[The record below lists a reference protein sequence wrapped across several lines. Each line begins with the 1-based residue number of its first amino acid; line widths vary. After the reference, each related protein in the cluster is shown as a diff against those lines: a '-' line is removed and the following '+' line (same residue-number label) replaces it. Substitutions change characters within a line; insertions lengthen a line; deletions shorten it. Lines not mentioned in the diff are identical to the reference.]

1 MTVSP
6 TPIHAPHEPRRLL
19 LAGVALLALVAIG
32 SALVLG
38 NLFESTS
45 ESEPVLGS
53 AVTATET
60 RAVPPFTSVELAG
73 GNSVTILVGDT
84 QSVVVQAD
92 DNLLANVT
100 TTVEDGRLVVATTG
114 SFTALTPMSV
124 ALTMPSLEGLALSG
138 SGSIAADGIHAS
150 ALAVA
155 LSGNGLVRAT
165 GTSDRLDVTLSG
177 SGDLELGGLQGHDV
191 RATLSGSGR
200 IVVTAT
206 GTLDASIPG
215 TGSIVY
221 SGNPLVTKTVT
232 GTGSISRS

>member
-6 TPIHAPHEPRRLL
+6 TPLHAPHDPRRLV
-19 LAGVALLALVAIG
+19 LAGAALLALVVVG
-32 SALVLG
+32 GALVLG
-38 NLFESTS
+38 NLFESST

-60 RAVPPFTSVELAG
+60 RAVPPFTSVELEG
-73 GNSVTILVGDT
+73 GNSVTILVGDA

-92 DNLLANVT
+92 DNLIANVT
-100 TTVEDGRLVVATTG
+100 TTVEDGRLVIATTG
-114 SFTALTPMSV
+114 SFTAMTPMSV

-138 SGSIAADGIHAS
+138 TGSIAADGIRAS

-165 GTSDRLDVTLSG
+165 GSADRLDVTLSG
-177 SGDLELGGLQGHDV
+177 SGDLELGGLQGRDV
-191 RATLSGSGR
+191 GATLSGSGR

-206 GTLDASIPG
+206 ETLDASIPG
-215 TGSIVY
+215 TGAIVY
-221 SGNPLVTKTVT
+221 SGNPAVTQSIT
-232 GTGSISRS
+232 GTGKISGS

>member
-19 LAGVALLALVAIG
+19 LAGAALLALVAIG
-32 SALVLG
+32 GALVLG
-38 NLFESTS
+38 NLFESSST
-45 ESEPVLGS
+45 SEPVVGS

-73 GNSVTILVGDT
+73 GNSVTILVGDA

-100 TTVEDGRLVVATTG
+100 TTVRDGRLVIATTG
-114 SFTALTPMSV
+114 SFTAMTPMSV

-138 SGSIAADGIHAS
+138 SGTIAADGIRTS

-165 GTSDRLDVTLSG
+165 GTAQRLDVALSG
-177 SGDLELGGLQGHDV
+177 SGDLELGGLPGEDV

-206 GTLDASIPG
+206 GTLEASVPG

-221 SGNPLVTKTVT
+221 SGNPVVTQSISGT
-232 GTGSISRS
+232 GTISGS

>member
-19 LAGVALLALVAIG
+19 VGGVALLALVGLGA
-32 SALVLG
+32 ALVLG
-38 NLFESTS
+38 SLFEGSS
-45 ESEPVLGS
+45 NSEPVLGS

-73 GNSVTILVGDT
+73 GHSVTILVGGT

-100 TTVEDGRLVVATTG
+100 TTVEDGRLVIATTG
-114 SFTALTPMSV
+114 TFTAVTPMSV

-138 SGSIAADGIHAS
+138 SGSIAADGIRMS
-150 ALAVA
+150 ALAVS

-165 GTSDRLDVTLSG
+165 GAVDRLDVDLPG
-177 SGDLELGGLQGHDV
+177 SGDLELGGLQGQDV

-221 SGNPLVTKTVT
+221 AGNPQVTKSVT
-232 GTGSISRS
+232 GTGTISGS

>member
-6 TPIHAPHEPRRLL
+6 TPLHAPHEPRRLL
-19 LAGVALLALVAIG
+19 LAGVALLALVAVG
-32 SALVLG
+32 GALVLG
-38 NLFESTS
+38 NLFESSTG
-45 ESEPVLGS
+45 SEPLLGS
-53 AVTATET
+53 GITATET

-100 TTVEDGRLVVATTG
+100 TTVENGRLVIATTG
-114 SFTALTPMSV
+114 SFTTTTPMSV

-138 SGSIAADGIHAS
+138 SGSVAADGIRAS

-155 LSGNGLVRAT
+155 LSGSGLVRAT
-165 GTSDRLDVTLSG
+165 GSADRLDVTLPG
-177 SGDLELGGLQGHDV
+177 TGDLELHGLHGQDV

-206 GTLDASIPG
+206 ETLDASIPG

-221 SGNPLVTKTVT
+221 SGNPFVTKSVT
-232 GTGSISRS
+232 GTGTISGG